1 MTIGVWVGRPDGAP
15 VPGLVGRAV
24 AAPILF
30 DAFAR
35 ISDRKAPFRPA
46 PVGVV
51 KATTASLPPPLK
63 RFREPSDDAIAT
75 GPFLEPPVLISF
87 PLDRSELDLAER
99 EAEPLI
105 IKAEGG
111 ALPLTW
117 LIDGNPMTSDPLRR
131 EVEWQP
137 DGRGFAKLT
146 VIDAKGHVDR
156 VSIRLR

>member
-1 MTIGVWVGRPDGAP
+1 MGRLG
-15 VPGLVGRAV
+15 